1 LLGQPVPLAP
11 DCVGE
16 AVEARARSLEP
27 GQVLLLENLRFHP
40 EEEANDPVFAGA
52 LARLADCYV
61 NDAFASAHRRPPT
74 LGPSPR
80 SGGGPPR
87 GCEIAPPTPPSRR
100 LPPPTPLTR

>member
-1 LLGQPVPLAP
+1 MSRWRGPRRGVGGGRGAGGTRSPPAPPRPPRAP
-11 DCVGE
+11 DCGGE

-61 NDAFASAHRRPPT
+61 NDAFASAHPAHPP
-74 LGPSPR
+74 LGAIPR
-80 SGGGPPR
+80 S
-87 GCEIAPPTPPSRR
+87 
-100 LPPPTPLTR
+100 L